1 MTAVTPVPLWRNRD
15 FTLLWT
21 SQAASTIG
29 TRITSVAYPL
39 LVLALTGSPT
49 QAGIVAFA
57 QTLPFLLLY
66 LPGGA
71 WIDRWDRRR
80 TMVLCDLGR
89 ALALGSVAATAMV
102 GGIEAVSLVQL
113 SAVAFAECCLFVLF
127 DLAEGAALP
136 RFVDAGQVP
145 TAVAANQARLQAAEL
160 AGQPLGGALFA
171 VAPALPFAVDAVT
184 YLASGGAVAAI
195 RTRLQGEREPR
206 TTRLRAEIAEGL
218 RFVLRSRFQRESVVL
233 VAGMNLVF
241 NALFLAL
248 IVRARDLGTSAT
260 GIGLMLG
267 GYGLGGVLGSLAAPA
282 LHRRLP
288 GRLILVGTAWAWAGL
303 LGLLPLMP
311 SALWLGAVAAAASL
325 LGPAFNVVL
334 AAHLYRVTPD
344 ELLGRVRSTVR
355 LVAWGAIPVGSLLGG
370 AAAEA
375 LGARLALA
383 VVAVAMLPVAV
394 ATSLSPGMR
403 ELPGRHREDRAATGF
418 PGQA

>member
-1 MTAVTPVPLWRNRD
+1 MAWQLEGTYFENCSCDMVCPCT
-15 FTLLWT
+15 T
-21 SQAASTIG
+21 SGLTMPADQD
-29 TRITSVAYPL
+29 RCRV
-39 LVLALTGSPT
+39 VLA
-49 QAGIVAFA
+49 FH
-57 QTLPFLLLY
+57 
-66 LPGGA
+66 
-71 WIDRWDRRR
+71 IDRGEVDG
-80 TMVLCDLGR
+80 LDL
-89 ALALGSVAATAMV
+89 S
-102 GGIEAVSLVQL
+102 
-113 SAVAFAECCLFVLF
+113 
-127 DLAEGAALP
+127 DK
-136 RFVDAGQVP
+136 
-145 TAVAANQARLQAAEL
+145 
-160 AGQPLGGALFA
+160 
-171 VAPALPFAVDAVT
+171 
-184 YLASGGAVAAI
+184 
-195 RTRLQGEREPR
+195 
-206 TTRLRAEIAEGL
+206 
-218 RFVLRSRFQRESVVL
+218 SVVV

-241 NALFLAL
+241 NALFVAL

-418 PGQA
+418 PGPA